1 MWQICHQHSHKGAQT
16 VRIPY
21 CRFAPELQQPAK
33 CFTWCLLSRRRCSF
47 ALSLC
52 ILLSV
57 CAAGRGFTYAVDV
70 RLHTQHLLHQG
81 RDRKAK
87 PFFQMPS
94 LTFSQNYFLNIQTFC
109 RFLAAIYA
117 FYIPLLGMAALPVA
131 GLDFSQHRK
140 PICSAFF
147 RNMGFG
153 FLAYAD
159 VSSTAASLPFCNKC
173 TSSHRSFQSLHALKL
188 SSFLLSLWFVSSL
201 LADLQNTLE
210 I

>member
-1 MWQICHQHSHKGAQT
+1 MHWEAIHVWNQCWVT
-16 VRIPY
+16 
-21 CRFAPELQQPAK
+21 
-33 CFTWCLLSRRRCSF
+33 
-47 ALSLC
+47 
-52 ILLSV
+52 
-57 CAAGRGFTYAVDV
+57 
-70 RLHTQHLLHQG
+70 HTQHLLHQG

-94 LTFSQNYFLNIQTFC
+94 LKFSQNYFLNIQTFC
-109 RFLAAIYA
+109 RLLAAIYA
-117 FYIPLLGMAALPVA
+117 FYIPLLGMAALPVG
-131 GLDFSQHRK
+131 GLDFSKYRK

-147 RNMGFG
+147 RNLGFG
-153 FLAYAD
+153 FFAYAD